1 MNLAE
6 ISFPV
11 FKLKDTRPLTHEGLV
26 YYKNESFDLDTA
38 EEITRIK
45 VVDDQ
50 NIPAATLGRRRLQ
63 LRARGVRLHKIKTT
77 VYFLGDLIKLAKSK
91 TWWIDSSGKLF
102 QYKKTTSAKLH
113 CKKISKIFPLK
124 GLGVVVELEG
134 SHTRYK
140 TIFRP
145 KPEEVYAGVLES
157 GTTSILYG
165 FYTEPFK
172 TTWRKM

>member
-11 FKLKDTRPLTHEGLV
+11 FKLKDTKPLVEDGLV
-26 YYKNESFDLDTA
+26 YYKNESYNLDTA
-38 EEITRIK
+38 EEIVKIK
-45 VVDDQ
+45 VIDDQ
-50 NIPAATLGRRRLQ
+50 NLPQPTLGRRRLQ
-63 LRARGVRLHKIKTT
+63 LTEHKVKLHKIKTA
-77 VYFLGDLIKLAKSK
+77 VYFLGDLIKLAKAN
-91 TWWIDSSGKLF
+91 TWWIDNTGKLF
-102 QYKKTTSAKLH
+102 QYKKSARAKLQ

-124 GLGVVVELEG
+124 GLGVVIELEG

-157 GTTSILYG
+157 GKTSVLYG
-165 FYTEPFK
+165 FYTQPFK